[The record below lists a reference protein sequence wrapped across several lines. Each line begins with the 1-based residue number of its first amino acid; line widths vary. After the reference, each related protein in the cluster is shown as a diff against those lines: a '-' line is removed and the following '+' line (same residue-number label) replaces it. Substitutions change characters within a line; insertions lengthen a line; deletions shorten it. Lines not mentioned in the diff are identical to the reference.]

1 MIEKFK
7 ELVLSLDEK
16 ETNNIITLLALLL
29 ESWEDDKINLYTE
42 IQNFELTT
50 IYKVLNLF
58 NEQTENIK
66 SFIIKNILY
75 NLYNEC

>member
-7 ELVLSLDEK
+7 ELTLLLDEK
-16 ETNNIITLLALLL
+16 ETNNIITLLYLLL

-42 IQNFELTT
+42 IQDFELTT

-58 NEQTENIK
+58 NEQTETASIE
-66 SFIIKNILY
+66 S
-75 NLYNEC
+75 E

>member
-1 MIEKFK
+1 MIDKFK

-16 ETNNIITLLALLL
+16 ETNNIITLLTLLL
-29 ESWEDDKINLYTE
+29 DSWEDDKINLYSE

-58 NEQTENIK
+58 NGQTEDA
-66 SFIIKNILY
+66 S
-75 NLYNEC
+75 

>member
-16 ETNNIITLLALLL
+16 ETNNIITLLSSLL

-42 IQNFELTT
+42 IQDFELTT

-58 NEQTENIK
+58 NEQTEEA
-66 SFIIKNILY
+66 S
-75 NLYNEC
+75 

>member
-16 ETNNIITLLALLL
+16 ETNNIITLLTSLLD
-29 ESWEDDKINLYTE
+29 SWEDDKINLYTE
-42 IQNFELTT
+42 IQDFELTT

-58 NEQTENIK
+58 NEQTEDA
-66 SFIIKNILY
+66 S
-75 NLYNEC
+75 

>member
-7 ELVLSLDEK
+7 ELVLLLDEK

-42 IQNFELTT
+42 IQDFELTT

-58 NEQTENIK
+58 NEQTEDA
-66 SFIIKNILY
+66 S
-75 NLYNEC
+75 

>member
-7 ELVLSLDEK
+7 ELTLLLDEK
-16 ETNNIITLLALLL
+16 ETNNIITLLTSLL

-42 IQNFELTT
+42 IQDFELTT

-58 NEQTENIK
+58 NEQTEEA
-66 SFIIKNILY
+66 S
-75 NLYNEC
+75 

>member
-7 ELVLSLDEK
+7 ELVLSLDQK
-16 ETNNIITLLALLL
+16 ETNNIITLLTLLL

-42 IQNFELTT
+42 IQDFELTT

-58 NEQTENIK
+58 NEQTEDA
-66 SFIIKNILY
+66 S
-75 NLYNEC
+75 

>member
-1 MIEKFK
+1 MVEKF
-7 ELVLSLDEK
+7 EQLVDSLDEK
-16 ETNNIITLLALLL
+16 ESNNITTLLTSLL

-58 NEQTENIK
+58 RDDTQTETPGIE
-66 SFIIKNILY
+66 S
-75 NLYNEC
+75 